1 MKCKWDR
8 TCCTAPDTLC
18 PHWIGTF
25 CELDVS
31 DEIDNELPKEFIPR
45 QKNFGS
51 KQYVCPICLS
61 LLDEVTDKVCPS
73 CGEEMAWDKIK
84 DGERK

>member
-1 MKCKWDR
+1 MSNWEEKTILKCKWHGDESE
-8 TCCTAPDTLC
+8 AF
-18 PHWIGTF
+18 HIVKEIGGRF
-25 CELDVS
+25 AVE
-31 DEIDNELPKEFIPR
+31 PR

-84 DGERK
+84 DGENK